1 MLRRTLIL
9 SFLMSAPLV
18 FGQLDSN
25 SITVT
30 ASRSTA
36 LQADQAVFTVYVQS
50 GLNTSL
56 DDVLGALAGSGITL
70 ANFNDVYGGNQL
82 TFLTN
87 PFLTT
92 SPSTAPAPTID
103 WSFTLP
109 VAISQIKAT
118 AASLT
123 SLQQNIAQ
131 KNNGLTLSFR
141 VSGTQVSPQLQQSQ
155 TCSVSD
161 LVSDARA
168 KAQKLANAAGVNLG
182 NILAMSTSISSST
195 GSMPVTQWF
204 DTSGA
209 SCSLTVKFQ
218 LIRLS

>member
-18 FGQLDSN
+18 LGQLDSN
-25 SITVT
+25 SIIVT

-36 LQADQAVFTVYVQS
+36 LQADQAVFTVDVQS
-50 GLNTSL
+50 GLNTGL
-56 DDVLGALAGSGITL
+56 DDVLGAIAGSGITL
-70 ANFNDVYGGNQL
+70 ANFNGVNSGSQL

-92 SPSTAPAPTID
+92 SPSSAPAPTLD
-103 WSFTLP
+103 WSFSLP

-123 SLQQNIAQ
+123 ILQQNIAQ
-131 KNNGLTLSFR
+131 KNSGLTLSFR
-141 VSGTQVSPQLQQSQ
+141 VLGTQVSRQLQQSQ

-168 KAQKLANAAGVNLG
+168 EAQKLANAAGVTLG
-182 NILAMSTSISSST
+182 NILAMSTSISSNT
-195 GSMPVTQWF
+195 
-204 DTSGA
+204 

-218 LIRLS
+218 LVRLS

>member
-1 MLRRTLIL
+1 MLRRTLIV
-9 SFLMSAPLV
+9 SFLMSAPLM

-25 SITVT
+25 SITVS

-36 LQADQAVFTVYVQS
+36 LQADQAVFTVDVQAA
-50 GLNTSL
+50 LNTGL

-70 ANFNDVYGGNQL
+70 VNFNGVNGGSQL
-82 TFLTN
+82 TSLTN
-87 PFLTT
+87 PLLTT
-92 SPSTAPAPTID
+92 IPFMAPGPTLD

-131 KNNGLTLSFR
+131 KNGGLTLSFR

-155 TCSVSD
+155 TCSVAD

-168 KAQKLANAAGVNLG
+168 KAQKLANAAGVTLG

-195 GSMPVTQWF
+195 
-204 DTSGA
+204 

-218 LIRLS
+218 LVRLS